1 MGEEIAFEN
10 GRVSDFQGLM
20 TFTLD
25 QVRLYYVCILYL
37 CFSPAYCYNI
47 HSFVDVVKRLS
58 EDCAHW
64 LALVNG
70 AWRASDAACRPRRA
84 LWHTVWGRRTLLPV
98 VKAAPDR
105 HVPELTTRRT
115 TQATWR
121 AWLSARW
128 DADQLRRLLEITLSA
143 PARR

>member
-58 EDCAHW
+58 EDCAH
-64 LALVNG
+64 
-70 AWRASDAACRPRRA
+70 
-84 LWHTVWGRRTLLPV
+84 
-98 VKAAPDR
+98 
-105 HVPELTTRRT
+105 
-115 TQATWR
+115 
-121 AWLSARW
+121 
-128 DADQLRRLLEITLSA
+128 
-143 PARR
+143 